1 MSEAKPSF
9 GALLR
14 QLRTE
19 AALSQEALAER
30 AMLSRNAISDLERGL
45 RQAPRLET
53 VRLLIDGLVLGEED
67 RAALLAAAR
76 PALWERASSAVVPPT
91 AAPLPVPLTQLIGRE
106 TELAALRHMLV
117 GDHVRLLTI
126 TGPGGVGKTRF
137 AIQAAA
143 NLHDVFP
150 DGVWFVDLSTLT
162 NAALVLSAVGAVLGM
177 PEGEMSDKRL
187 RGLLKNKRLLL
198 VLDNFEHL
206 LAAGPLVATLL
217 AQAPAVKV
225 LVTSRIPLHV
235 YGEQEYP
242 LSPLPLPDPS
252 HLPPIERVGQYDA
265 VRLFVARAQAVTP
278 DFTLTEANAP
288 AVAEICHRLD
298 GLPLA
303 IELAAARVKA
313 LPPRALLKRLEQQLP
328 ILTGGAR
335 TLPARQQTMRDT
347 IAWSHDLLSPNEQA
361 VFRRLAVFPGGCTID
376 AAEAVAGTDETR
388 DVFDAMVG
396 LVDGSLLRQEEGL
409 EGEPRFRMLET
420 VREFGLE
427 QLHARGEGEATRN
440 RLATWSLMLSQE
452 TAPDDYFGNMST
464 WSVVRVD
471 EELPNLRAA
480 ITWLFARGEA
490 TRALRVLVAA
500 EDYWLQRHI
509 TNPELH
515 RWLETALVA
524 APDAPDGDRAIAH
537 WLLSVGNRYLGN
549 EEAALLHAQYMLA
562 AATALGDWQSLG
574 FAHVAMARAWENR
587 GELAQAAT
595 AFAKANAA
603 FGVSDIFTQAELGD
617 ILILQG
623 DLESGVSM
631 VDDALRRL
639 RGLTDPPWFVVFVI
653 NHGGHAALRHH
664 DLPRAA
670 HLFTEAIDRARDL
683 HNWPSL
689 LSAMVGL
696 AGVALARGQANRAA
710 QLLGMVE
717 TARESAGFQRF
728 DNWLHG
734 ERIAADTGAA
744 LEPADFAR
752 ARAAGRAGS
761 LEEAIA
767 EALTVADEATSGSIR
782 SGDRGNPQVMK
793 GCKGYE
799 T

>member
-1 MSEAKPSF
+1 MSEAKSSF
-9 GALLR
+9 GAILR
-14 QLRTE
+14 RLRTA

-53 VRLLIDGLVLGEED
+53 VRLLADGLALGEED

-76 PALWERASSAVVPPT
+76 PALWERATSAAVPPP
-91 AAPLPVPLTQLIGRE
+91 AVALPEPLTQLIGRE
-106 TELAALRHMLV
+106 TELAALRHMLA
-117 GDHVRLLTI
+117 GNHVRLLTI
-126 TGPGGVGKTRF
+126 TGPGGVGKTRL

-143 NLHDVFP
+143 DLHDVFP
-150 DGVWFVDLSTLT
+150 DGVCFVDLSTLT
-162 NAALVLSAVGAVLGM
+162 NAARVLPAVEAVLGM
-177 PEGEMSDKRL
+177 PEGEISDERL
-187 RGLLKNKRLLL
+187 RSVLGNKRLLL

-206 LAAGPLVATLL
+206 LAAGPQVAALL
-217 AQAPAVKV
+217 ALLPSVQA
-225 LVTSRIPLHV
+225 LLTSRIPLHA

-252 HLPPIERVGQYDA
+252 RLPPIERVGQYDA

-303 IELAAARVKA
+303 IELAAARIKV
-313 LPPRALLKRLEQQLP
+313 LPPRALLKRLEQRLP
-328 ILTGGAR
+328 LLTGGAR

-347 IAWSHDLLSPNEQA
+347 IAWSHDLLSASEQA

-376 AAEAVAGTDETR
+376 AAEAVAGADEPL
-388 DVFDAMVG
+388 DVFGAMAA
-396 LVDGSLLRQEEGL
+396 LVDEGLLRPEEGL

-420 VREFGLE
+420 MREFGLE
-427 QLHARGEGEATRN
+427 QLDASGEGEATRS
-440 RLATWSLMLSQE
+440 RLATWSLLLSQE

-480 ITWLFARGEA
+480 IAWLFARGEI
-490 TRALRVLVAA
+490 TRALRLLVAA

-509 TNPELH
+509 SNPELH
-515 RWLETALVA
+515 RWLETALAA
-524 APDAPDGDRAIAH
+524 APDAPVGDRALAH

-549 EEAALLHAQYMLA
+549 EEASLLHARYVFD
-562 AATALGDWQSLG
+562 AATALGEPRSLA

-587 GELAQAAT
+587 GELAQAAA

-603 FGVSDIFTQAELGD
+603 FGVGDQFTQAELGD
-617 ILILQG
+617 LLILQG
-623 DLESGVSM
+623 DLEAGGAM
-631 VDDALRRL
+631 VVDALRRVRRL
-639 RGLTDPPWFVVFVI
+639 ANPPWFVVFVI
-653 NHGGHAALRHH
+653 NHGGHAALRRH

-670 HLFTEAIDRARDL
+670 RLFTEALDRAREL
-683 HNWPSL
+683 HNWASL

-710 QLLGMVE
+710 RLLGMVE
-717 TARESAGFQRF
+717 AARESAGMKRF
-728 DNWLHG
+728 DNWLHA
-734 ERIAADTGAA
+734 ERIRVETRAA
-744 LEPADFAR
+744 LGPTDFEKAR
-752 ARAAGRAGS
+752 VAGRAVP
-761 LEEAIA
+761 LDEAIT
-767 EALTVADEATSGSIR
+767 EALTVADEAAAGR
-782 SGDRGNPQVMK
+782 N
-793 GCKGYE
+793 
-799 T
+799 